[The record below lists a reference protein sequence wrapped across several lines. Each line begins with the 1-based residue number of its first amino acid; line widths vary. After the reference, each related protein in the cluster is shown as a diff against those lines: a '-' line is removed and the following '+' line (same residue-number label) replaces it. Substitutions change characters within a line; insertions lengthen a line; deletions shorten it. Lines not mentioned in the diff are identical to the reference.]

1 MISKSGKK
9 WSRAPESR
17 SKGNDLDLGTRYRKQ
32 NAMNNIALD
41 DPLASFRLDDRLVVV
56 TGASEGI
63 GRVFAESF
71 ARAGAS
77 LVLVSRRPE
86 KLEEVRRAIA
96 DHGGDATAVPA
107 DVREIATI
115 RAVAETV
122 RRLMQGD
129 KRKLVL
135 VNNAGFGFTKP
146 ALEVTEQD
154 WNTLF
159 ETHAK
164 GAFFCSQ
171 QIGSLMIE
179 RGYGKIIN
187 MSSTWSVATQ
197 SGKSVYGAAKAAVSH
212 LTAALSTEWAPHGVR
227 VNALA
232 PATTTTDSAND
243 RILKDPARF
252 EQIRGRIKLGEFAKP
267 SDLVGA
273 AIYLA
278 SGASDFVTGQT
289 LFIDG
294 GFTT

>member
-1 MISKSGKK
+1 MDEV
-9 WSRAPESR
+9 APD
-17 SKGNDLDLGTRYRKQ
+17 G
-32 NAMNNIALD
+32 
-41 DPLASFRLDDRLVVV
+41 PLASFRLDDRLIIV

-63 GRVFAESF
+63 GRTFAEAF
-71 ARAGAS
+71 ARAGAK
-77 LVLVSRRPE
+77 LVLVSRRRE

-96 DHGGDATAVPA
+96 DRGGSAEIVAA
-107 DVREIATI
+107 DVRRVDEI
-115 RAVAETV
+115 RALADAVGALV
-122 RRLMQGD
+122 KSD
-129 KRKLVL
+129 NRKIVL

-146 ALEVTEQD
+146 ALQVTEDD
-154 WNTLF
+154 WNIVL

-171 QIGSLMIE
+171 QIGALMIE

-197 SGKSVYGAAKAAVSH
+197 SGKSVYCAAKAAISH
-212 LTAALSTEWAPHGVR
+212 LTAALSTEWAPLGVR

-232 PATTTTDSAND
+232 PGTTMTDSANE
-243 RILKDPARF
+243 RALKDPARF
-252 EQIRGRIKLGEFAKP
+252 EEMRSRVKLGRFADP

-278 SGASDFVTGQT
+278 SAASDFVTGQT
-289 LFIDG
+289 LFVDG

>member
-1 MISKSGKK
+1 MNDI
-9 WSRAPESR
+9 AP
-17 SKGNDLDLGTRYRKQ
+17 
-32 NAMNNIALD
+32 D
-41 DPLASFRLDDRLVVV
+41 DPLASFRLDDRLIVV

-86 KLEEVRRAIA
+86 KLEEVRRSIM
-96 DHGGDATAVPA
+96 DRGGDAAVVPA
-107 DVREIATI
+107 DVRDIATI
-115 RAVAETV
+115 RALGKAV
-122 RRLMQGD
+122 RRLVQGD
-129 KRKLVL
+129 QRKLVL

-146 ALEVTEQD
+146 ALAVSEQD

-159 ETHAK
+159 DTHAK
-164 GAFFCSQ
+164 GTFFCSQ

-197 SGKSVYGAAKAAVSH
+197 SGKSVYCAAKAAVSQ
-212 LTAALSTEWAPHGVR
+212 LTAALSTEWAPLGVR

-232 PATTTTDSAND
+232 PGTTTTDSANE
-243 RILKDPARF
+243 RILREPARF
-252 EQIRGRIKLGEFAKP
+252 EGMRSRIKLGEFAKP

-278 SGASDFVTGQT
+278 SAASDYVTGQT
-289 LFIDG
+289 LFVDG
-294 GFTT
+294 GYTT

>member
-1 MISKSGKK
+1 MS
-9 WSRAPESR
+9 
-17 SKGNDLDLGTRYRKQ
+17 DV
-32 NAMNNIALD
+32 LD
-41 DPLASFRLDDRLVVV
+41 DPIASFRLDDRLIVV

-71 ARAGAS
+71 ARAGAR

-96 DHGGDATAVPA
+96 NRGGNATVVAA
-107 DVREIATI
+107 DVRDIATI
-115 RAVAETV
+115 RALGETV
-122 RRLMQGD
+122 RRLMLGD
-129 KRKLVL
+129 QRKLVL
-135 VNNAGFGFTKP
+135 VNNAGIGFTKP
-146 ALEVTEQD
+146 ALDVTED
-154 WNTLF
+154 EWNTLF
-159 ETHAK
+159 DTHAK

-171 QIGSLMIE
+171 QIGSLMLE

-187 MSSTWSVATQ
+187 MSSTWSVTTQ
-197 SGKSVYGAAKAAVSH
+197 SGKSVYCAAKAAVSH
-212 LTAALSTEWAPHGVR
+212 LTAALSTEWAPLGVR

-232 PATTTTDSAND
+232 PGTTTTESANE
-243 RILKDPARF
+243 RILREPERF
-252 EQIRGRIKLGEFAKP
+252 EAMRSRIKLGEFAKP

>member
-1 MISKSGKK
+1 
-9 WSRAPESR
+9 
-17 SKGNDLDLGTRYRKQ
+17 
-32 NAMNNIALD
+32 MNKIATD
-41 DPLASFRLDDRLVVV
+41 DPLASFRLDDRLIIV

-63 GRVFAESF
+63 GRAFAENF

-77 LVLVSRRPE
+77 IVLVSRRRE

-96 DHGGDATAVPA
+96 DRGGRAEIVTA
-107 DVREIATI
+107 DVRRIGEI
-115 RAVAETV
+115 RALAEAV
-122 RRLMQGD
+122 RGLVQGD
-129 KRKLVL
+129 NRKLVL

-146 ALEVTEQD
+146 AVEVTEED
-154 WNTLF
+154 WNTVF

-171 QIGSLMIE
+171 QIGALMIE

-197 SGKSVYGAAKAAVSH
+197 SGKSIYCAAKAAISQ
-212 LTAALSTEWAPHGVR
+212 LTAALSTEWAPLGVR

-232 PATTTTDSAND
+232 PTTTTTDSVKEMV
-243 RILKDPARF
+243 LKNPARY
-252 EQIRGRIKLGEFAKP
+252 EQLRSRIKLGQFAKP

-273 AIYLA
+273 GIYLA
-278 SGASDFVTGQT
+278 SAASDFVTGQT
-289 LFIDG
+289 LFVDG

>member
-1 MISKSGKK
+1 MIEI
-9 WSRAPESR
+9 AP
-17 SKGNDLDLGTRYRKQ
+17 
-32 NAMNNIALD
+32 D
-41 DPLASFRLDDRLVVV
+41 DPLASFRLDDRLIVV

-71 ARAGAS
+71 SRAGAS

-96 DHGGDATAVPA
+96 DRGGSATVVPA
-107 DVREIATI
+107 DVRDIGTVRTLGEA
-115 RAVAETV
+115 V
-122 RRLMQGD
+122 RRLMQSE

-146 ALEVTEQD
+146 ALDVTEQD
-154 WNTLF
+154 WNNVF
-159 ETHAK
+159 DTHAK
-164 GAFFCSQ
+164 GVFFCSQ

-197 SGKSVYGAAKAAVSH
+197 SGKSVYCAAKAAVSH
-212 LTAALSTEWAPHGVR
+212 LTAALSTEWAPLGVR

-232 PATTTTDSAND
+232 PGTTTTDSANE
-243 RILKDPARF
+243 RILKEPARF
-252 EQIRGRIKLGEFAKP
+252 EGMRSRIKLGEFAKP
-267 SDLVGA
+267 SDLVSA
-273 AIYLA
+273 AIYFA
-278 SGASDFVTGQT
+278 SAASDYVTGQT